1 MSTKIDLT
9 TVLACFPEEDGSFL
23 IKCWGFVPQETAR
36 RRSDED
42 RVDYVLWSKDDQEF
56 MKLSPGYEIDP
67 ETVETFLRKL
77 NDDFDVQELT
87 FDPAYLQSV
96 RGHLTDEGFPVAIMP
111 QGWVTQSPALATLEG
126 AIYGRLVK
134 WDSPVL
140 RWCMDN
146 VKINTDPA
154 GNRKMDKGR
163 SRDRIDLA
171 CCLWMAVARASS
183 GDGGLSWF
191 ESDEAEEAFGDDAD
205 GDSMSRWKRK
215 RGLRRRRPE

>member
-9 TVLACFPEEDGSFL
+9 GVLACFPEDDGSFL
-23 IKCWGFVPQETAR
+23 IKCWGFVPQDTAR

-42 RVDYVLWSKDDQEF
+42 GVDYVAWAKDEQEF
-56 MKLSPGYEIDP
+56 IKLSPGYEIDA

-77 NDDFDVQELT
+77 NDDFDVQEFS
-87 FDPAYLQSV
+87 FDPAYSQGV
-96 RGHLTDEGFPVAIMP
+96 RGPMDNDGLPVTIMR
-111 QGWVTQSPALATLEG
+111 QGYVTQSPALAVLEG
-126 AIYGRLVK
+126 AIYSRRVK

-146 VKINTDPA
+146 VKITTDPA

-171 CCLWMAVARASS
+171 VCLWMAVARADA
-183 GDGGLSWF
+183 GDMGASWWGS
-191 ESDEAEEAFGDDAD
+191 EEAEEAAALFG
-205 GDSMSRWKRK
+205 
-215 RGLRRRRPE
+215 